1 MDTYIIIIFIIL
13 LLIPFVLQKNN
24 KRFIIY
30 SITGLKKYFDKEL
43 NIHSYNQRKDLHNKL
58 NNYATKNDIKF
69 YTNDLKNNIKE
80 DLKFYISKKVIENN
94 TPQKLKAL
102 TSKNANDEKYK
113 LLSKIVDT
121 IIKDSKSKDDS
132 DSINKLYD
140 SYKPNWYK

>member
-1 MDTYIIIIFIIL
+1 M
-13 LLIPFVLQKNN
+13 
-24 KRFIIY
+24 
-30 SITGLKKYFDKEL
+30 
-43 NIHSYNQRKDLHNKL
+43 
-58 NNYATKNDIKF
+58 
-69 YTNDLKNNIKE
+69 KNNIKE